1 MIRPAAAILATAL
14 AVTGTATAATAQ
26 AGGDTGGDTTTVS
39 RVAQAPAEAA
49 RPAANRVELELRP
62 VLGLTANSWGGL
74 GELRYAHDFRA
85 PLTVGVELAPFS
97 VVSSGQGTGTEIQAR
112 LHAAYSIT
120 YLAVGLG
127 VGGQLR
133 RFGRNGVSLASTLR
147 LGRLDGLSFT
157 LEYAYAM
164 AANKYTGRRTI
175 GFSDVLGRLQVPLT
189 DRLMLRVEGGLD
201 LQSWIFTT
209 IGLRHRVVGDG
220 GAGSWFVSG
229 GFGIAGIEDR
239 GSCDNPAQICGR
251 SALSFGPT
259 ISFGLEHRF

>member
-1 MIRPAAAILATAL
+1 MIGSAALILAAALAATPAAGA
-14 AVTGTATAATAQ
+14 
-26 AGGDTGGDTTTVS
+26 GDTPTVS
-39 RVAQAPAEAA
+39 RTVEIPADGA

-85 PLTVGVELAPFS
+85 PLTVGIELAPFS
-97 VVSSGQGTGTEIQAR
+97 VVSSGEGPGTEIQAR
-112 LHAAYSIT
+112 LHAAYSTT

-133 RFGRNGVSLASTLR
+133 RFGRNAVSLASTLR
-147 LGRLDGLSFT
+147 LGRLDGLSLT
-157 LEYAYAM
+157 LEYAYAV

-175 GFSDVLGRLQVPLT
+175 GFSDVLGRVQVPLT
-189 DRLMLRVEGGLD
+189 DRLMLRLEGGLD
-201 LQSWIFTT
+201 LQSWVFTT
-209 IGLRHRVVGDG
+209 VGLRHRIIGDG
-220 GAGSWFVSG
+220 GAGSWFVSA

-239 GSCDNPAQICGR
+239 ASCDNPALACGR

>member
-1 MIRPAAAILATAL
+1 MIGPAAAILAAVLTAS
-14 AVTGTATAATAQ
+14 VTGPADAAGDATTLSRAAE
-26 AGGDTGGDTTTVS
+26 
-39 RVAQAPAEAA
+39 APAEAA
-49 RPAANRVELELRP
+49 RPAANRVELQLRP
-62 VLGLTANSWGGL
+62 VLGLTANSWGAL
-74 GELRYAHDFRA
+74 GELRYTHDFRA
-85 PLTVGVELAPFS
+85 PLTVGIELAPFS
-97 VVSSGQGTGTEIQAR
+97 AVSSGEGTGTEIQAR
-112 LHAAYSIT
+112 LHAAYATT

-157 LEYAYAM
+157 LEYAYAL

-201 LQSWIFTT
+201 LQSWVFTT
-209 IGLRHRVVGDG
+209 IGLRHRVAGDG

-239 GSCDNPAQICGR
+239 GSCDNPALTCGR

>member
-1 MIRPAAAILATAL
+1 MIGPAAIMLAAAL
-14 AVTGTATAATAQ
+14 AATPADN
-26 AGGDTGGDTTTVS
+26 AGDATTVS
-39 RVAQAPAEAA
+39 RAAEVPADSG

-85 PLTVGVELAPFS
+85 PLTVGIELAPFS
-97 VVSSGQGTGTEIQAR
+97 VVSSGEGPGTEIQAR
-112 LHAAYSIT
+112 LHAAYSTT
-120 YLAVGLG
+120 YVAVGLG
-127 VGGQLR
+127 AGGQLR
-133 RFGRNGVSLASTLR
+133 RFGRNALSLASTLR

-157 LEYAYAM
+157 LEYAYAVG
-164 AANKYTGRRTI
+164 ANKYTGRRTI
-175 GFSDVLGRLQVPLT
+175 GFSDVLARVQVPLT

-201 LQSWIFTT
+201 LQSWVFTT
-209 IGLRHRVVGDG
+209 IGLRHRIVGDG

-239 GSCDNPAQICGR
+239 ASCANPALACGR
-251 SALSFGPT
+251 SALSYGPT

>member
-1 MIRPAAAILATAL
+1 MTGAAAAILA
-14 AVTGTATAATAQ
+14 AAFVAMTPPDG
-26 AGGDTGGDTTTVS
+26 AGDETTLS
-39 RVAQAPAEAA
+39 RAAEAPAEAT

-62 VLGLTANSWGGL
+62 VLGLTANSWGSL

-85 PLTVGVELAPFS
+85 PLTVGIELSPFS
-97 VVSSGQGTGTEIQAR
+97 VVSSGEGTGTEIQAR
-112 LHAAYSIT
+112 LHAAYSTT

-133 RFGRNGVSLASTLR
+133 RFGRNGASLASTLR

-157 LEYAYAM
+157 LEYAYAL

-189 DRLMLRVEGGLD
+189 DRLALRLDGGLD
-201 LQSWIFTT
+201 LQSWVFTT
-209 IGLRHRVVGDG
+209 IGLRHRIVGDG

-229 GFGIAGIEDR
+229 GFGVAGIEDR

>member
-1 MIRPAAAILATAL
+1 MIGTAAVMLAAALAATVPAAARDDDGA
-14 AVTGTATAATAQ
+14 
-26 AGGDTGGDTTTVS
+26 GDTTTVS
-39 RVAQAPAEAA
+39 RTAEALA
-49 RPAANRVELELRP
+49 GGGRPAANRLELELRP
-62 VLGLTANSWGGL
+62 VLGLTANSWGAL

-85 PLTVGVELAPFS
+85 PFTVGLELAPFS
-97 VVSSGQGTGTEIQAR
+97 VVSSGEGPGTEIQAR
-112 LHAAYSIT
+112 LHAAYATT

-133 RFGRNGVSLASTLR
+133 RFGRDALSLASTLR

-157 LEYAYAM
+157 LEYAYALG
-164 AANKYTGRRTI
+164 ANKYTGRRTV

-201 LQSWIFTT
+201 LQSWVFTT
-209 IGLRHRVVGDG
+209 IGLRHRIVGDG
-220 GAGSWFVSG
+220 GTGSWFVSG

-239 GSCDNPAQICGR
+239 ATCDDPAIACGR
-251 SALSFGPT
+251 SALSYGPT